1 MIRKCFINKLLNLM
15 EAVAVKL
22 AIIKLIT
29 TMFVKNVHL
38 DAYHVPLPLVIVI
51 LMLVTQ
57 LSFLLLT
64 VMSLADALIAISY

>member
-15 EAVAVKL
+15 EAVSVKL
-22 AIIKLIT
+22 VIIKLIT

-64 VMSLADALIAISY
+64 VMSVADALIAISY

>member
-1 MIRKCFINKLLNLM
+1 M

-64 VMSLADALIAISY
+64 VMSVADALIAISY